1 MSKYFWLVFLLFFCV
16 HFTQAQKDTVI
27 VKQPTQKS
35 LLSKSILPLTLI
47 VGGTLYSGTQSEK
60 NVQADVRNRVGN
72 TYHNGADDYI
82 QYIPF
87 AQVYIGDVIGFE
99 AKNHWFDQTKNMV
112 ISSVGTGIIVHS
124 FKRLIG
130 KERPDGSSNHSFP
143 SGHTSNTFVGAT
155 VLYHEFKESTPVYAY
170 SGFLIS
176 SATGGLRV
184 MNNRHWVSDVVV
196 GAGVAILVTNLVY
209 HFEPLKNWNPFK
221 NSNNVSFYPDYNGE
235 QFTFTAGY
243 KF

>member
-1 MSKYFWLVFLLFFCV
+1 MSKYFWLGFLLVFCV
-16 HFTQAQKDTVI
+16 YATKAQKDTTIFKEV
-27 VKQPTQKS
+27 TQKK
-35 LLSKSILPLTLI
+35 LLPKTILPITLI
-47 VGGTLYSGTQSEK
+47 VAGSIYNGTQSEK
-60 NVQADVRNRVGN
+60 NVQVDVRNRVGN
-72 TYHNGADDYI
+72 TYHNKADDYI

-87 AQVYIGDVIGFE
+87 AQVYIGDIVGFE

-112 ISSVGTGIIVHS
+112 FSSVGTGIIVHS
-124 FKRLIG
+124 FKLLIG
-130 KERPDGSSNHSFP
+130 KKRPDGSSNNSFP

-155 VLYHEFKESTPVYAY
+155 ALYQEFKGSTPLYAY

-176 SATGGLRV
+176 GTTGGLRV

-221 NSNNVSFYPDYNGE
+221 NSKNVSFYPDYNGE
-235 QFTFTAGY
+235 EFTFTAAY